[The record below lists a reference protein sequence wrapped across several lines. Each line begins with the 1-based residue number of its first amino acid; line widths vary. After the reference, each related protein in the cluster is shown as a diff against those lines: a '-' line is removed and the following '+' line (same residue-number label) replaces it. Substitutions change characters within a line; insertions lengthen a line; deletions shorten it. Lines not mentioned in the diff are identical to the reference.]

1 MSARKNESAKGE
13 SAKGESAKG
22 ESAKRKAASDDQPK
36 LNREQRRREKFGHG
50 ARTDLRSPDDPWPAQ
65 EANPAFGSGG
75 DDAEAYTGKPDQGV
89 TREAGPG
96 TGGATEQ
103 AGRAP
108 RHEGTHATNSTKG

>member
-1 MSARKNESAKGE
+1 MATPK
-13 SAKGESAKG
+13 
-22 ESAKRKAASDDQPK
+22 KAPDSDKPDSDDPPP

-50 ARTDLRSPDDPWPAQ
+50 SRTDKRSPDDAWPAQ

-75 DDAEAYTGKPDQGV
+75 DDAAAYAGTPDQDV
-89 TREAGPG
+89 TRETGPG

-108 RHEGTHATNSTKG
+108 RHEGTHATHSAKG